1 MSEINPLK
9 PDFVFSFREIV
20 TAPARA
26 LELKKIF
33 IGGLSLLVAL
43 ALYDSFVYLAVAVD
57 GLSVS
62 AYFHSHSVF
71 PFASLRFV
79 TLGAK
84 ALFGIGVLLGLY
96 VVMHGFL
103 AIGLITI
110 EELRGNRLCSARDG
124 LRFSLGR
131 WKQTSLALGSIAL
144 FLLFLLAFNSGLGLV
159 ARIPWIGAGL
169 YSVLFV
175 IPGFL
180 VALFTV
186 VIALV
191 FVFSLLILPAATAA
205 DRIGESFTS
214 IVETF
219 STFLRQPFRWIGY
232 TVFSFGSAKICV
244 WVLAGISAMA
254 IKCFVWLSSLSGGAA
269 VSETF
274 AGGARLLPLRSWLI
288 DFTTN
293 LWPGLKIAGADMGFD
308 ITRWGKGGVEGF
320 AALLMA
326 IALVIIFAYI
336 WGYGISILATSQ
348 TYAYVIIRKLRD
360 DYDVTAE
367 DPLFLENEWIN
378 PPIAETVEDDTD
390 TNVSQVENTEMAEHK
405 EEDTVISDSEI

>member
-9 PDFVFSFREIV
+9 PDFAFSFRSIV
-20 TAPARA
+20 SAPAGA

-33 IGGLSLLVAL
+33 IGGLSLLAAL
-43 ALYDSFVYLAVAVD
+43 AVYDSLVYLAVAVD

-62 AYFHSHSVF
+62 HFFRAHSVF
-71 PFASLRFV
+71 PFSGLRFV
-79 TLGAK
+79 TLPAK
-84 ALFGIGVLLGLY
+84 GLFGAGVLLGLF

-110 EELRGNRLCSARDG
+110 EELRGNRLCSAKEG
-124 LRFSLGR
+124 IRFSLSR
-131 WKQTSLALGSIAL
+131 WKQTALALGAMAL
-144 FLLFLLAFNSGLGLV
+144 FLLFLLSFNSGLGLV
-159 ARIPWIGAGL
+159 ARIPWIGDEL

-191 FVFSLLILPAATAA
+191 FVLSFLILPAATAA

-219 STFLRQPFRWIGY
+219 STFLRQPFRWVGY
-232 TVFSFGSAKICV
+232 TVFSVVSAKVCV
-244 WVLAGISAMA
+244 WILAAFSALA
-254 IKCFVWLSSLSGGAA
+254 LKSFLWFSSLTGGETVAQ
-269 VSETF
+269 TF
-274 AGGARLLPLRSWLI
+274 AGGARLLPMRGSLI

-293 LWPGLKIAGADMGFD
+293 LWPKLQIAGVDIGFD
-308 ITRWGKGGVEGF
+308 IGRWSKGGSDGF

-326 IALVIIFAYI
+326 IALVIIFVYV

-367 DPLFLENEWIN
+367 DPMFLENEWIN
-378 PPIAETVEDDTD
+378 PPLDDNAID
-390 TNVSQVENTEMAEHK
+390 SVMDGDVDSVDNTEETNDNVTDVSNH
-405 EEDTVISDSEI
+405 